1 MIVSNNFDSGD
12 ITSRYGK
19 VLRAWYDDIK
29 WHVMLF
35 YKIYIVLFDIMKV
48 AHLILCFVL
57 ELI

>member
-19 VLRAWYDDIK
+19 VLRTYDDRK